1 MNIHF
6 NRRELQVA
14 CETIARNQQGL
25 AADSAEFR
33 FKGALEVT
41 SSDLTLLKECQL
53 HDTISFYYNSLY
65 SFLQALKS
73 FKAKSYSWATVQ
85 FYYSVFYSC
94 KAILGFDNIGIIRK
108 NGLHKIEL
116 KIGEKAKGF
125 KQDNDHKQTIKCYT
139 SSYANSFILSNNI
152 GGQTFFEWIQD
163 AREITNYR
171 QQVFL
176 EPRTLNFWE
185 SIVRR
190 IKDGA
195 TIDQILDLY
204 SSNWALYCFQ
214 EDSAIIA
221 GPYRLLSEVFQKY
234 ENQTEKLS
242 VPEKKEILALAKELK
257 LTTLNC
263 KIFDVPSGNN

>member
-25 AADSAEFR
+25 AIDSDEFR
-33 FKGALEVT
+33 FNSALEVT
-41 SSDLTLLKECQL
+41 SSDIIHLKECQI
-53 HDTISFYYNSLY
+53 HDTVSFYYNSLY

-116 KIGEKAKGF
+116 KVGEKAKGF
-125 KQDNDHKQTIKCYT
+125 RQDNDHKQTIKCFT
-139 SSYANSFILSNNI
+139 SSYPNSFILSNNI
-152 GGQTFFEWIQD
+152 GGQPFFEWIQD

-176 EPRTLNFWE
+176 EPRTLSFLDI
-185 SIVRR
+185 IVSR
-190 IKDGA
+190 IKRGENFLR
-195 TIDQILDLY
+195 ILDLY

-214 EDSAIIA
+214 EESAIIA
-221 GPYRLLSEVFQKY
+221 GPYRLLFEACQKY
-234 ENQTEKLS
+234 MSQTERVS
-242 VPEKKEILALAKELK
+242 APEKKEILALIKELK
-257 LTTLNC
+257 LESLNC
-263 KIFDVPSGNN
+263 PIFKVPEENN

>member
-25 AADSAEFR
+25 ATNSDEFR

-41 SSDLTLLKECQL
+41 SSDIAYLKECQI
-53 HDTISFYYNSLY
+53 HDTISFYFNSLY

-73 FKAKSYSWATVQ
+73 FKLKSYSWATVQ
-85 FYYSVFYSC
+85 LYYSVFYSC
-94 KAILGFDNIGIIRK
+94 KAILGFGNIGIIRK

-116 KIGEKAKGF
+116 KVGEKAKGF
-125 KQDNDHKQTIKCYT
+125 KQDNDHKQTIKCFT
-139 SSYANSFILSNNI
+139 SSYPNSFILSNNI

-176 EPRTLNFWE
+176 EPRTLSFLDT
-185 SIVRR
+185 IVSR
-190 IKDGA
+190 IKGDESFA
-195 TIDQILDLY
+195 QILDLY
-204 SSNWALYCFQ
+204 SSDWALYCFQ
-214 EDSAIIA
+214 EESAIIA
-221 GPYRLLSEVFQKY
+221 GPYHLLFEAYQKY
-234 ENQTEKLS
+234 MDQPEKVS
-242 VPEKKEILALAKELK
+242 VPEKKEILALIKELK
-257 LTTLNC
+257 LKSLSC
-263 KIFDVPSGNN
+263 PIFNVPNENN